1 MKKRPGRL
9 RRGSRTTAL
18 QSLRTGQPLP
28 AVAAMSVEECRR
40 ELVEDAVA
48 GVVGGEPYLKRQ
60 VAQYLRIAKS
70 RGVNPDV
77 VFVEVEAEVIAL
89 CGRGMPVT

>member
-9 RRGSRTTAL
+9 RRGSRTT
-18 QSLRTGQPLP
+18 SLMSIRTGQPLP
-28 AVAAMSVEECRR
+28 PVAGMSVEECRR

-60 VAQYLRIAKS
+60 VAQYLRIAKQ

-77 VFVEVEAEVIAL
+77 VFAEVEAEVFQV
-89 CGRGMPVT
+89 CGRGMPVA